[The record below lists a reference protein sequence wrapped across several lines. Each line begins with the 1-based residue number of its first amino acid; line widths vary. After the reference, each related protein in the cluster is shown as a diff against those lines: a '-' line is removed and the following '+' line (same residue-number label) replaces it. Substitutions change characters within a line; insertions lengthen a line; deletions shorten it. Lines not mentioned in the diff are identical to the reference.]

1 MSARGS
7 LWLPLVVLLLL
18 AGLSFW
24 IERVVQAPADIRQTT
39 QSSPEGI
46 MENFEAL
53 RTDLAGNPQY
63 RLSAKRLKHYSGS
76 KRTEMEFPRFVQLSG
91 QTGEINT
98 TAKQAT
104 VSPEGDEIDLQGEVI
119 VMRAAQPGQSVMTLR
134 TARLLAYPDRNL
146 LRAPGTVEVH
156 DDTLNLRA
164 GAMEYNANRRII
176 ELTGR
181 VKARYISGKP

>member
-1 MSARGS
+1 MNARGS

-18 AGLSFW
+18 AGLSYW
-24 IERVVQAPADIRQTT
+24 IDHVVQLPPSSTQTAKT
-39 QSSPEGI
+39 SPEGI

-53 RTDLAGNPQY
+53 RTDLAGHPQY
-63 RLSAKRLKHYSGS
+63 RLSAKRLKHYTGS
-76 KRTEMEFPRFVQLSG
+76 KRTEMESPRFVQLSA

-104 VSPEGDEIDLQGEVI
+104 VSPEGDEIDLQGDVI
-119 VMRAAQPGQSVMTLR
+119 IVRAAQPGLSAMTLR

-146 LRAPGTVEVH
+146 LRAPGTVDIH
-156 DDTLNLRA
+156 DDTMDLRA
-164 GAMEYNANRRII
+164 GAMEYRANQHTI

-181 VKARYISGKP
+181 VKARYISRKP